1 MAVLHLTKENFDAS
15 IAEGKVIVDF
25 WATLCGPCRM
35 QAPILEQFD
44 AQMGGNVKVCKVDVD
59 EQPEL
64 AKRFGIFSIPTLIAF
79 NNGAQTEKRVGVQT
93 AEQLAEMLG

>member
-1 MAVLHLTKENFDAS
+1 MRVAMYEMLYMDKIPSSVSINEAV
-15 IAEGKVIVDF
+15 
-25 WATLCGPCRM
+25 
-35 QAPILEQFD
+35 
-44 AQMGGNVKVCKVDVD
+44 
-59 EQPEL
+59 EL

>member
-1 MAVLHLTKENFDAS
+1 MRFSETGLCIKGL
-15 IAEGKVIVDF
+15 IVNPNSGQPREES
-25 WATLCGPCRM
+25 TLCAVAEERPPAAHLFAAR
-35 QAPILEQFD
+35 E
-44 AQMGGNVKVCKVDVD
+44 VDVD